1 MSPLSLRT
9 LKAGIAYFSLAFG
22 AGFIMG
28 AIRVPFL
35 VPRLGKRLAELIE
48 MPFMFVVI
56 VLAARF
62 ITQRFALPAT
72 AWVRLGTGLI
82 ALAFLLAAELLLA
95 VVLQDR
101 SLGEYVGSRDPVSG
115 TVYLAM
121 LALFAAMPLVITLG
135 HSSQTR
141 RLRRPPANPRQSY
154 RGLNPAHPASPR
166 PRRTGE
172 PD

>member
-1 MSPLSLRT
+1 MLPLSESIFPFRARVRFDKNLAANHHMSPLWLRT

-35 VPRLGKRLAELIE
+35 VPRLGERLAELIE

-56 VLAARF
+56 FLAARF

-72 AWVRLGTGLI
+72 VWVRLSTGLI
-82 ALAFLLAAELLLA
+82 ALALLLAAELLLA

-101 SLGEYVGSRDPVSG
+101 SLGEYISSRDPVSG
-115 TVYLAM
+115 SVYLAI
-121 LALFAAMPLVITLG
+121 LALFAAMPFFIM
-135 HSSQTR
+135 
-141 RLRRPPANPRQSY
+141 RLRLGRNR
-154 RGLNPAHPASPR
+154 
-166 PRRTGE
+166 
-172 PD
+172 